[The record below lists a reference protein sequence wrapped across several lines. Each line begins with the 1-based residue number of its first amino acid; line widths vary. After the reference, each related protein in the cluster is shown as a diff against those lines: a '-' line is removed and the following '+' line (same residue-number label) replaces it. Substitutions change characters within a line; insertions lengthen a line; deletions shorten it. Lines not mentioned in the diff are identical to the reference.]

1 MAQAPVRQT
10 RAEKK
15 AETRERLL
23 VAAEKIAREQ
33 GFARITLDA
42 VATAA
47 GLTKGA
53 IYSNFES
60 KEDLMLEV
68 LARLTPGLN
77 MNAEIEDAPDLDT
90 LLRRLG
96 PLIGGAART
105 RAKQVALALEFDAL
119 AMRDPALRR
128 AMKAADARLRAEHPE
143 DDAAGWLRDRG
154 MDPPVPAEQFFLVMN
169 ALAVGLISRRI
180 IQGEA
185 EVPDELITWAFTRL
199 ASSD

>member
-23 VAAEKIAREQ
+23 RAAEDIAREQ
-33 GFARITLDA
+33 GFARITLEA

-60 KEDLMLEV
+60 KEDLLVEV
-68 LARLTPGLN
+68 LNRLTPGLN
-77 MNAEIEDAPDLDT
+77 LTSEVEDAPDLESFVD
-90 LLRRLG
+90 RLG
-96 PLIGGAART
+96 PLLGAAART
-105 RAKQVALALEFDAL
+105 RAKQVALVTEFEAL

-128 AMKAADARLRAEHPE
+128 AIRATSVRERAVE
-143 DDAAGWLRDRG
+143 ELDDEAWLRDRG
-154 MDPPVPAEQFFLVMN
+154 IESPVPARQFFLVMN
-169 ALAVGLISRRI
+169 ALAIGLVTRRVLY
-180 IQGEA
+180 GEA
-185 EVPDELITWAFTRL
+185 EVPDELMTWAFRRL

>member
-1 MAQAPVRQT
+1 MAQAPARLS

-23 VAAEKIAREQ
+23 TAAEAIAREQ

-60 KEDLMLEV
+60 KEDLLVEV
-68 LARLTPGLN
+68 LTRLTPGLN
-77 MNAEIEDAPDLDT
+77 LTQEVEDAPDLESFLD
-90 LLRRLG
+90 RLG
-96 PLIGGAART
+96 PLLGTAART
-105 RAKQVALALEFDAL
+105 RAKQIALVSEFEAL

-128 AMKAADARLRAEHPE
+128 AIRANTAKEREGYADDEA
-143 DDAAGWLRDRG
+143 WLRDRG
-154 MDPPVPAEQFFLVMN
+154 IEPPVAARQFFVVMN
-169 ALAVGLISRRI
+169 ALAIGLVTRRVLY
-180 IQGEA
+180 GEV
-185 EVPDELITWAFTRL
+185 EVPDELMTWAFRRL
-199 ASSD
+199 ASCD

>member
-1 MAQAPVRQT
+1 MAQAPPRLS

-23 VAAEKIAREQ
+23 TAAEAIAREQ

-60 KEDLMLEV
+60 KEDLLVEV
-68 LARLTPGLN
+68 LTRLTPGLN
-77 MNAEIEDAPDLDT
+77 LTQEVEDAPDLESFLD
-90 LLRRLG
+90 RLG
-96 PLIGGAART
+96 PLLGTAART
-105 RAKQVALALEFDAL
+105 RAKQIALVSEFEGL

-128 AMKAADARLRAEHPE
+128 AIRANTAKEREGHADDEA
-143 DDAAGWLRDRG
+143 WLRDRG
-154 MDPPVPAEQFFLVMN
+154 IEPPVPARQFFVVMN
-169 ALAVGLISRRI
+169 ALAIGLVTRRVLY
-180 IQGEA
+180 GEA
-185 EVPDELITWAFTRL
+185 EVPDELMTWAFRRL
-199 ASSD
+199 TSSH